1 MVLALIFLGLAILT
15 AAILLARVITDNS
28 REVKKLRDEMVALN
42 EHLSLTPLGP
52 WLEEHRAIYRASSQA
67 RDINHV

>member
-1 MVLALIFLGLAILT
+1 MVLGLVFLGLAILSS
-15 AAILLARVITDNS
+15 AILLMCAITDNS
-28 REVKKLRDEMVALN
+28 REVKKLRDEMIATN

-52 WLEEHRAIYRASSQA
+52 WLEERRSAYRASSQA